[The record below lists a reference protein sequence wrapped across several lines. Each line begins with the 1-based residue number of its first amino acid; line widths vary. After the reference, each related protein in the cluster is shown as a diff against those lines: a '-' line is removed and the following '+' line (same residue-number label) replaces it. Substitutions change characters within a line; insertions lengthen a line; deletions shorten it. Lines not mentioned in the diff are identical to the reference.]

1 MSELH
6 KKANFAGSKISPFSI
21 NFDENTYKVTEGGK
35 TLTYKQ
41 DLKKLGFEIRS
52 WGGYKSD
59 GTSYDWQTI
68 DQIGTGIRK
77 CNVSAA
83 LIELLLRLTDKV
95 YIRGGQ
101 GTDRG
106 IVGKNFSALTSENN
120 SVSDHS
126 FGRGFDIEDIGVT
139 KQEAIILAKKSKKEY
154 KNALELLLTHIQNF
168 PASLHP
174 DLIVISQDLITD
186 FGINEK
192 GLEDA
197 NSQIRKQFPNL
208 AKHVNFGADTSHR
221 NHIHISFG
229 PIRAGSFI
237 TPEIAAEISG
247 TTYSGSAGT
256 SSETVELFKKVFRQ
270 SDKPD
275 PLTTGELYLLLVN
288 HANFGEEAA
297 ALFSS
302 IVIRESR
309 GNVWSTNDDGAFG
322 LFQFMSRAK
331 INGASQGEET
341 VARILIPSEE
351 SIPFWKF
358 AYKNWQAEGLDKMT
372 KKDRTTFMRDK
383 QKNDPTKNAGRGYFD
398 ERAFIPINQAQ
409 MLRAKFGLDKPNN
422 KNRKITWIGS
432 SWTNSILG
440 PWGERFLY
448 FGPLSDVSYKTAK
461 DVYVQYSGKTEQ
473 DFINWLTKKMPK
485 DSRTWNPDPKTGKS
499 ILESWIEGKNYPGLY
514 KKENGWNQPEGWPDE
529 PTPN

>member
-1 MSELH
+1 M
-6 KKANFAGSKISPFSI
+6 
-21 NFDENTYKVTEGGK
+21 
-35 TLTYKQ
+35 
-41 DLKKLGFEIRS
+41 
-52 WGGYKSD
+52 
-59 GTSYDWQTI
+59 
-68 DQIGTGIRK
+68 
-77 CNVSAA
+77 
-83 LIELLLRLTDKV
+83 LRLTDKV
-95 YIRGGQ
+95 YIKGGQ
-101 GTDRG
+101 GTHRG

-126 FGRGFDIEDIGVT
+126 FGRGFDIEEIGVT
-139 KQEAIILAKKSKKEY
+139 KQEAIMLAKKNKKEY

-229 PIRAGSFI
+229 PVRAGSFI

-309 GNVWSTNDDGAFG
+309 GNVWSTNDEGAFG

-372 KKDRTTFMRDK
+372 KKDRTIFMRDK

-422 KNRKITWIGS
+422 KNKKITWIGS
-432 SWTNSILG
+432 SWTNSILA

-473 DFINWLTKKMPK
+473 DFIDWLTKKMPK
-485 DSRTWNPDPKTGKS
+485 NSRTWNPDPKTGKS